1 MITHIRSPLNPTRFL
16 GLMTPP
22 RAETAVVAGYL
33 WLAHVVLTSMRAA
46 TDATHDF
53 AAHIC
58 AYLLCG
64 RPAICPG
71 VHISPWDAK
80 EAT

>member
-1 MITHIRSPLNPTRFL
+1 MITHKRSPLNPTRFL
-16 GLMTPP
+16 
-22 RAETAVVAGYL
+22 AETAVVAG
-33 WLAHVVLTSMRAA
+33 MRAA
-46 TDATHDF
+46 TDAAHEF
-53 AAHIC
+53 ATHIC

-71 VHISPWDAK
+71 VHISSWDTK